1 MISRLTLIP
10 VIAAIALATGCN
22 PTVKLE
28 APDKPIEINMNVKIQ
43 QDVRVRVDK
52 DVDKAIAANPDLFG
66 LK

>member
-1 MISRLTLIP
+1 MILRLSLLSLTLLT
-10 VIAAIALATGCN
+10 VACS

-43 QDVRVRVDK
+43 QDVRIRVDK
-52 DVDKAIAANPDLFG
+52 DVDKTIASNPDLFG

>member
-1 MISRLTLIP
+1 MIYRSALLTL
-10 VIAAIALATGCN
+10 ALLAVGCS

-52 DVDKAIAANPDLFG
+52 DVDKTIAANPALFG

>member
-1 MISRLTLIP
+1 MILRLSLLSLTL
-10 VIAAIALATGCN
+10 LAVACS

-43 QDVRVRVDK
+43 QDVRIRVDK
-52 DVDKAIAANPDLFG
+52 DVDKTIASNPDLFG